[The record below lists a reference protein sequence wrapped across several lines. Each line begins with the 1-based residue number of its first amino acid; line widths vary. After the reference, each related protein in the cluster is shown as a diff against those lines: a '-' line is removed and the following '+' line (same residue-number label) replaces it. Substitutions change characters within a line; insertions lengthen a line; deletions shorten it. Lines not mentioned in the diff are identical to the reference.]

1 MIWRQRSPR
10 GAEESSGGMAARS
23 VCFGALLGVTL
34 AAFWVPLTTLMR
46 LSIERELYS
55 YIVVIPL
62 ISAAL
67 VILERERIFA
77 HAETCWPGGVALLSA
92 GALVYAFGRTHPDS
106 ASENDKLSIAIFSL
120 VVVWLGGFVLVYGI
134 RAVRMGLFPV
144 FFLFLMVPTPDF
156 VLEGATGGLQTASA
170 DVSHLL
176 FGLLGVPVLRTGFVF
191 SLPGITI
198 EIAKE
203 CSGIRSSTALLI
215 LSLLIGHFFLRAAWT
230 KAVLTL
236 ASLPLL
242 IVKNGLRIVT
252 LSLLSVYVDPRFL
265 TGRLH
270 QQGGIVFFLLALVL
284 LAFVLGLLQKSER
297 GMRAKTV

>member
-1 MIWRQRSPR
+1 
-10 GAEESSGGMAARS
+10 MAARS

-67 VILERERIFA
+67 FFLERRRIFA
-77 HAETCWPGGVALLSA
+77 RVETCWSGGLALLLV
-92 GALVYAFGRTHPDS
+92 GALLYGFGRGQLAS
-106 ASENDKLSIAIFSL
+106 ASENDQLSLAILSG
-120 VVVWLGGFVLVYGI
+120 VVICVGSFVLCYGT
-134 RAVRMGLFPV
+134 RAFRRGLFPAL
-144 FFLFLMVPTPDF
+144 FLFLMVPTPDF